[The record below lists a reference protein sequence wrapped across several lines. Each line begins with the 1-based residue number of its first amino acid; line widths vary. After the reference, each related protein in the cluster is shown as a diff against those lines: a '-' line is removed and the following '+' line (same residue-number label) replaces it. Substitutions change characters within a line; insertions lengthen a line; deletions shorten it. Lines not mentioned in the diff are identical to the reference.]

1 MSKKED
7 IIKTAL
13 NLFNRHTYGSIGV
26 DRIILESGVAKMT
39 FYKYF
44 PSKEKLIEACLER
57 RNESI
62 QAAIMAA
69 LALKSEDDYLG
80 RIKAIYLWYL
90 EWFKSDD
97 FNGCMFQKATV
108 EILKQY
114 PSVTRPIEDYRQW
127 LSQLSE
133 DLFTKVKVAEP
144 HVLASMFINILDG
157 MTVYAK
163 MSQDYPQIEQ
173 SWSYIERLVTMD
185 QHITENI
192 LPEAS

>member
-13 NLFNRHTYGSIGV
+13 NLFNLHSYGSVGV

-44 PSKEKLIEACLER
+44 PSKEKLIEVCLER
-57 RNESI
+57 RNENI
-62 QAAIMAA
+62 QAEI
-69 LALKSEDDYLG
+69 LATLDKKREDDYLG

-90 EWFKSDD
+90 DWFKSDD

-114 PSVTRPIEDYRQW
+114 PSVARPIEEYRQW

-163 MSQDYPQIEQ
+163 MSQDYLQIEQ
-173 SWSYIERLVTMD
+173 SWSYIERLVIMD
-185 QHITENI
+185 QSNNI

>member
-13 NLFNRHTYGSIGV
+13 NLFNLHSYGSVGV

-44 PSKEKLIEACLER
+44 PSKEKLIEVCLER
-57 RNESI
+57 RNENI
-62 QAAIMAA
+62 QAEI
-69 LALKSEDDYLG
+69 LATLDQKREDDYLG

-90 EWFKSDD
+90 DWFKSDD

-114 PSVTRPIEDYRQW
+114 PSVARPIEEYRQW

-133 DLFTKVKVAEP
+133 DLFTKVKVTEP

-163 MSQDYPQIEQ
+163 MSQDYLQIEQ
-173 SWSYIERLVTMD
+173 SWSYIERLVIMD
-185 QHITENI
+185 QSNNV

>member
-13 NLFNRHTYGSIGV
+13 NLFNLHSYGSVGV

-44 PSKEKLIEACLER
+44 PSKEKLIEVCLER
-57 RNESI
+57 RNENI
-62 QAAIMAA
+62 QAEI
-69 LALKSEDDYLG
+69 LATLDQKREDDYLG

-114 PSVTRPIEDYRQW
+114 PSVARPIEEYRQW

-163 MSQDYPQIEQ
+163 MSQDYLQIEQ
-173 SWSYIERLVTMD
+173 SWSYIERLVIMD
-185 QHITENI
+185 QSNNI

>member
-13 NLFNRHTYGSIGV
+13 NLFNLHSYGSVGV

-44 PSKEKLIEACLER
+44 PSKEKLIEVCLER
-57 RNESI
+57 RNENI
-62 QAAIMAA
+62 QAEI
-69 LALKSEDDYLG
+69 LATLDKKREDDYLG

-90 EWFKSDD
+90 DWFKSDD

-114 PSVTRPIEDYRQW
+114 PSVARPIEEYRQW

-163 MSQDYPQIEQ
+163 MSQDYLQIEQ
-173 SWSYIERLVTMD
+173 SWSYIERLVIMD
-185 QHITENI
+185 QSNNV

>member
-13 NLFNRHTYGSIGV
+13 NLFNLHSYGSVGV

-44 PSKEKLIEACLER
+44 PSKEKLIEVCLER
-57 RNESI
+57 RNENI
-62 QAAIMAA
+62 QAEI
-69 LALKSEDDYLG
+69 LATLDQKREDDYLG

-90 EWFKSDD
+90 DWFKSDD

-114 PSVTRPIEDYRQW
+114 PSVARPIEEYRQW

-163 MSQDYPQIEQ
+163 MSQDYLQIEQ
-173 SWSYIERLVTMD
+173 SWSYIERLVIMD
-185 QHITENI
+185 QSNNI